1 MPSPDAV
8 TVRPDTSRKPREE
21 EIDVHGLTHRG
32 KVREDNQDHYLLCSL
47 RRQLVVRGSSIPD
60 AETLLAESER
70 LASLAMVADG
80 VGGAARGET
89 ASRVALTAVTQY
101 VTRSMRCYYG
111 VWEDDEQF
119 YEALKDGARQSHS
132 ELLRLGKEDKEY
144 SGMAT
149 TLTLYLG
156 VWPRAYLLQ
165 VGDSRCYL
173 LRDGKL
179 VQITTDQTLGQEMLD
194 HGLLKPEQVAGT
206 RLEHTLTSAI
216 GGHQNAPVVSRF
228 DMDWG
233 HVLLLCSDGLTGHVS
248 NDRIREVLRSMTSAK
263 QACERLLQDALE
275 GGGNDNITIV
285 VGRAMPSDPAR
296 R

>member
-1 MPSPDAV
+1 MPASNLQ
-8 TVRPDTSRKPREE
+8 TVRADTSRKPRED

-47 RRQLVVRGSSIPD
+47 RRQLVVRGPASPTPRVCWPRASGSRRWRWWPT
-60 AETLLAESER
+60 AWVARRVER
-70 LASLAMVADG
+70 PRAASPSPPSPSTSP
-80 VGGAARGET
+80 AAC
-89 ASRVALTAVTQY
+89 AAI
-101 VTRSMRCYYG
+101 TR
-111 VWEDDEQF
+111 EEDEQF
-119 YEALKDGARQSHS
+119 YQALKEGAEQSHE
-132 ELLRLGKEDKEY
+132 ELLRRGKEDTEY

-165 VGDSRCYL
+165 VGDSRCYV

-179 VQITTDQTLGQEMLD
+179 VQITRDQTMGQEMVD

-228 DMDWG
+228 DMTWG

-248 NDRIREVLRSMTSAK
+248 DDRIGEVLRSMTSAQ
-263 QACERLLQDALE
+263 QACETLLRDALD
-275 GGGNDNITIV
+275 GGGKDNITIV
-285 VGRAMPSDPAR
+285 VGRAMPSEPAR